1 MQPVSRVLYFMVV
14 LGISLAPFSAPAV
27 AERVPLKRMVELA
40 LSHGASIA
48 AADAAA
54 QRAYAA
60 YRESHNQYLPTVVVG
75 SGLGA
80 TWGFPLSLEGSAPS
94 ILNTTAQSA
103 VINPA
108 LREFVRQAR
117 TEWEA
122 SQVSSQDQREQVI
135 EDTVL
140 SYAELNK
147 WESLLAHLSEEYS
160 AALKMEQLVNE
171 RIQAG
176 VDNPQAR
183 NQARLN
189 TARVYLHVA
198 QAQGSIDVL
207 RSHLSHWTGLPAASI
222 ETDPESIPSLPVV
235 KQETDLVAKAA
246 AISPAIQIASLHA
259 TALEFYARGQ
269 HRSRWPTV
277 DFASQYALLAEFNHY
292 QDFFQKNSFQRNN
305 ASIGTVIRFPFFSP
319 TLRARAQAAD
329 AEALRAQRDLEATK
343 NHVSEQTLKLQRSV
357 EQLSAARE
365 VADLEYQIAKSNL
378 DAVEIKVDSGTAT
391 LHDED
396 DARNLAN
403 ERYNT
408 LEDATF
414 ELERTQI
421 TLLRATGE
429 LRSWVGL
436 AK

>member
-1 MQPVSRVLYFMVV
+1 MQSASCVFYSLFLV
-14 LGISLAPFSAPAV
+14 GILLAPLSPCAL

-40 LSHGASIA
+40 LSHGTASA

-60 YRESHNQYLPTVVVG
+60 YRETRNQYLPTVVVG

-94 ILNTTAQSA
+94 IVNTTAQSA

-108 LREFVRQAR
+108 LRDFVRQAR

-122 SQVSSQDQREQVI
+122 SQVSSKDQREQVI

-140 SYAELNK
+140 SYTELNK

-160 AALKMEQLVNE
+160 TALKMEQLVNE

-189 TARVYLHVA
+189 TARVYLHIA

-207 RSHLSHWTGLPAASI
+207 RSQLSHWTGLPAASI
-222 ETDPESIPSLPVV
+222 ETDPESIPSLPAV
-235 KQETDLVAKAA
+235 KQETDLVARAA
-246 AISPAIQIASLHA
+246 AVSPAIQIASLHA
-259 TALEFYARGQ
+259 TAVQFHARAA
-269 HRSRWPTV
+269 HKSMWPTV

-292 QDFFQKNSFQRNN
+292 QDFFRINSFQRNN
-305 ASIGTVIRFPFFSP
+305 ASIGTVIRFPIFSP
-319 TLRARAQAAD
+319 SLRARAQAAD
-329 AEALRAQRDLEATK
+329 ADALRAQQDLEATK

-357 EQLSAARE
+357 EQLNAARE
-365 VADLEYQIAKSNL
+365 VAELEYQIAASNL
-378 DAVEIKVDSGTAT
+378 EAVEVKVDSGTAT

-396 DARNLAN
+396 DARNQAN

-408 LEDATF
+408 LQDASF
-414 ELERTQI
+414 ELQRSQI

-429 LRSWVGL
+429 LSSWVGVT
-436 AK
+436 K

>member
-1 MQPVSRVLYFMVV
+1 MQPVSRVLYFVV
-14 LGISLAPFSAPAV
+14 LLGISLAPFSAPAL
-27 AERVPLKRMVELA
+27 AEHVPLKRMVELA
-40 LSHGASIA
+40 LNHGASIA

-189 TARVYLHVA
+189 TARVYFHVT

-207 RSHLSHWTGLPAASI
+207 RSQLSHWTGLPAAAI
-222 ETDPESIPSLPVV
+222 ETDPESIPSLPRV

-246 AISPAIQIASLHA
+246 AVSPAIQIASLHA
-259 TALEFYARGQ
+259 TALEFYARGE
-269 HRSRWPTV
+269 HRTRWPTV

-292 QDFFQKNSFQRNN
+292 QDFFVKNSFQRNN

-319 TLRARAQAAD
+319 ALRARAQAAD

-365 VADLEYQIAKSNL
+365 VADLEYQIAKSTL

>member
-1 MQPVSRVLYFMVV
+1 MQPVSRVFYSLLL
-14 LGISLAPFSAPAV
+14 LGILLAPFSASAP
-27 AERVPLKRMVELA
+27 AERVPLQRMVELA
-40 LSHGASIA
+40 LSHGTSIA

-54 QRAYAA
+54 QRAYAS
-60 YRESHNQYLPTVVVG
+60 YRETRDQYLPTVAVG

-80 TWGFPLSLEGSAPS
+80 TWGFPLSLEGLAPS
-94 ILNTTAQSA
+94 IINTTAQSA

-122 SQVSSQDQREQVI
+122 SQVSGKDQRQQVI

-140 SYAELNK
+140 SYVELNK

-176 VDNPQAR
+176 VDNAQAR
-183 NQARLN
+183 TQARLN

-207 RSHLSHWTGLPAASI
+207 RSQLSHWTGLPAASI
-222 ETDPESIPSLPVV
+222 ETDPESIPSLPAV
-235 KQETDLVAKAA
+235 KQEADLRAKAA
-246 AISPAIQIASLHA
+246 AVSPAIQIASLHA
-259 TALEFYARGQ
+259 TALQFRARGE
-269 HRSRWPTV
+269 HRSMWPSI
-277 DFASQYALLAEFNHY
+277 DFASQYALLASFNHY
-292 QDFFQKNSFQRNN
+292 QDFFRVNSFQSNN
-305 ASIGTVIRFPFFSP
+305 ASIGMVMRFPFFSP
-319 TLRARAQAAD
+319 TLRARAHAAD
-329 AEALRAQRDLEATK
+329 ADALRAKADLEATK
-343 NHVSEQTLKLQRSV
+343 NHVSEQTLKLERSV
-357 EQLSAARE
+357 EQLAAARE

-378 DAVEIKVDSGTAT
+378 EAVEVKVDSGTAS

-396 DARNLAN
+396 DARNQAS

-408 LEDATF
+408 LGDASF
-414 ELERTQI
+414 ELERAQI
-421 TLLRATGE
+421 ALLRATGE
-429 LRSWVGL
+429 LSSWVGV

>member
-1 MQPVSRVLYFMVV
+1 MQPVCRGFCS
-14 LGISLAPFSAPAV
+14 SLLVGTWLAVFSSSAPA
-27 AERVPLKRMVELA
+27 EQVPLKRVVELA
-40 LSHGASIA
+40 LSHGTATA

-54 QRAYAA
+54 QRAYAS
-60 YRESHNQYLPTVVVG
+60 YRETRDQYLPTVVVG
-75 SGLGA
+75 SGLGKS
-80 TWGFPLSLEGSAPS
+80 WGFPLSLEGSAPA
-94 ILNTTAQSA
+94 IVNTTAQSA

-135 EDTVL
+135 EDTVV
-140 SYAELNK
+140 SYTELNK
-147 WESLLAHLSEEYS
+147 WESLVSHLSEEYA

-189 TARVYLHVA
+189 AARVYLHIT

-207 RSHLSHWTGLPAASI
+207 RSQLSHWTGLPAASI
-222 ETDPESIPSLPVV
+222 ETDPESIPRLPAV
-235 KQETDLVAKAA
+235 KPEVDLVAKAA
-246 AISPAIQIASLHA
+246 AASPEIQIASLHA
-259 TALEFYARGQ
+259 TALQFHARGE
-269 HRSRWPTV
+269 HREMWPSV
-277 DFASQYALLAEFNHY
+277 DFASQYALLAKFNNYEEF
-292 QDFFQKNSFQRNN
+292 FKSFQYNN
-305 ASIGTVIRFPFFSP
+305 ASIGTVIRFPIFSP
-319 TLRARAQAAD
+319 SLKARAHAAD
-329 AEALRAQRDLEATK
+329 AEALQARKNLEATK
-343 NHVSEQTLKLQRSV
+343 NQVSEQTLKLERSV
-357 EQLSAARE
+357 EQLAAARD
-365 VADLEYQIAKSNL
+365 VADLQYQVAKSNL
-378 DAVEIKVDSGTAT
+378 EAIEIKVDSGTAT

-396 DARNLAN
+396 DARNQAN
-403 ERYNT
+403 EQYNT

-414 ELERTQI
+414 ELERAQI

-429 LRSWVGL
+429 LSSWLGA